1 MYCDPCRGVEM
12 KWNDR
17 DIRLRI
23 GLQCGIDKMWIR
35 EKSTCSSISVTI
47 KKQLLNNYNYLTK
60 DLATLPQGAMSTIDA
75 DLQFGNFKTNAFMLS

>member
-1 MYCDPCRGVEM
+1 MYCDPCRGVAM

-35 EKSTCSSISVTI
+35 EKSTCSSINATI

-60 DLATLPQGAMSTIDA
+60 DFATLPQGSISTIDA
-75 DLQFGNFKTNAFMLS
+75 DPQFGNLQTNAFALT